1 MFSCLTGANGLGACL
16 ALGRV
21 CEIQSKGFFFY
32 FFSSC
37 FLTSIAAMRFFHCG
51 KPTSAAV
58 AVRKHC
64 GRGTEIFGFVIQG

>member
-1 MFSCLTGANGLGACL
+1 MTDENGDFHFP
-16 ALGRV
+16 V
-21 CEIQSKGFFFY
+21 KTFT
-32 FFSSC
+32 C